1 MSEQRFHAVR
11 ELLEADPSIAAAIVY
26 GSGARGQLRADSD
39 LDVAVLRTREP
50 ADSGAPSMLDELG
63 ALGNAAGRD
72 VHLTHLESADC
83 ALRRSIF
90 AHGVTLFDRSNGA
103 LKQLERTTSVEYV
116 DWEYARRLNEAGQR
130 RQLEQARG
138 RP

>member
-1 MSEQRFHAVR
+1 MSDQRFHAVR
-11 ELLEADPSIAAAIVY
+11 QLLEADPSITAAMVY
-26 GSGARGQLRADSD
+26 GSAARGGLRTDSD
-39 LDVAVLRTREP
+39 LDVAVLRARESAGSRTRSVL
-50 ADSGAPSMLDELG
+50 AELG

-72 VHLTHLESADC
+72 VHLTDLESADS

-90 AHGVTLFDRSNGA
+90 AHGVKLFDRSHGA
-103 LKQLERTTSVEYV
+103 LKKLEHATAVEYV
-116 DWEYARRLNEAGQR
+116 DWEYARRIIDAGQR